1 MKKFVTKLAVL
12 PLAIASGIAM
22 SSTNLVE
29 NGSFENTDPVTDHNG
44 EWQLFDQIPG
54 WTRSSNAKFEIQ
66 TNKRAY

>member
-29 NGSFENTDPVTDHNG
+29 NGSFENTDRRCFLKV
-44 EWQLFDQIPG
+44 
-54 WTRSSNAKFEIQ
+54 
-66 TNKRAY
+66 